1 MMITP
6 TTSNTPTFQIGMI
19 GMSLQPLPKGN
30 KMNAIFLRSVTKGDY
45 VKRKEDSKKVY
56 ILKGW
61 CRFNKKYELQDVE
74 DISRCLYLQGL
85 TKVFTGFTY

>member
-1 MMITP
+1 M
-6 TTSNTPTFQIGMI
+6 
-19 GMSLQPLPKGN
+19 PLVFPKGN
-30 KMNAIFLRSVTKGDY
+30 KMNVIFLRSVTKGDY

-56 ILKGW
+56 KLNGW

-85 TKVFTGFTY
+85 TKVFVGFTY

>member
-30 KMNAIFLRSVTKGDY
+30 KMKPLFLFCVTKGDY

-56 ILKGW
+56 KFNGW
-61 CRFNKKYELQDVE
+61 CYTNKKFELQDVE
-74 DISRCLYLQGL
+74 DISRCLYLKGM